1 MKTQKRILSLFLS
14 FALVCGIFGTDTAGA
29 FAAQSPLPDGEINT
43 NIFQDDTKYD
53 SIDYFGLNQVKNSP
67 DFNLSWDEKPVG
79 GETAKLAYN
88 YSQVLKR
95 TGIHI
100 IEKRSVASVPD
111 GSEHWF
117 RIDANGTTVS
127 SFKLSA
133 CKIGM
138 DIKPCNKLKIT
149 ITGYKASGG
158 TVEKAFIP
166 GTPGGPDNADYTA
179 LLDFRDKSEQ
189 ITGFRV
195 TYQYL
200 NPTTNQTNFANFR
213 LITFTIA
220 DAGLDQTAP
229 TFLTGTAP
237 TVYGGSDGKIT
248 GTTSAM
254 EYKLDGAAN
263 YTPVLGDKIDG
274 LSAGTYYV
282 RYAAKAGYF
291 ASPDTVVTV
300 PDGAN
305 QDQTAPTFLTGT
317 APTVSGGSD
326 GKITGTTSAMEYKLD
341 GAANYTPVLG
351 DKIDNLTAG
360 TYRVRYAAKAGY
372 NPGSDTVVTVPDGN
386 RNQSAPTGLA
396 GTAPTASGG
405 SDGKI
410 TGTTNAMEYKRD
422 GAANYTPVLGD
433 KIDNLTA
440 GTYRVRYAAKAGYN
454 ASSEIAVTVPD
465 GANRSQSAP
474 TGLTGHAPTTSGGSN
489 GKITGVNTNMEYKRD
504 GTVDYTSV
512 PGNEIDNLTAGTY
525 RIRYAAKPGYNASP
539 DAAVTVPS
547 GAQAPSGGGCPL
559 TPSLPSTVS
568 DAASNTTA
576 DLTGATFPAGVTNV
590 TLTVTKPA
598 RGGKQAA
605 DFSAALL
612 ADAKSGVINIPE
624 MCDMSLLDQNGTPV
638 SFTGSVTVRIPV
650 PAGVRGTPHVFRYE
664 ADTKTFTDMNAKVE
678 KGFLVFTTAHFS
690 RYAVAGTG
698 NAIVLDTLNYQ
709 MPIGGKY
716 QIGLR
721 LPRTK
726 AASVKFYST
735 NSKTAAVT
743 KMKNGNYQVDG
754 KNVGTVWIMF
764 DAYDGKNKFL
774 AHASVRVD
782 VKIGVRPRGDS
793 TRQYAIF

>member
-1 MKTQKRILSLFLS
+1 MGTHKRILSLFLS
-14 FALVCGIFGTDTAGA
+14 FALVCGIFGADTAGA
-29 FAAQSPLPDGEINT
+29 WAAQSLLTDGEIST
-43 NIFQDDTKYD
+43 NIFQDSTKYSD
-53 SIDYFGLNQVKNSP
+53 GTHQVKDS
-67 DFNLSWDEKPVG
+67 DGFHLSWDGINVG
-79 GETAKLAYN
+79 NQPAHLVLAFTGLRIQGVKGENDALT
-88 YSQVLKR
+88 
-95 TGIHI
+95 
-100 IEKRSVASVPD
+100 
-111 GSEHWF
+111 HWF
-117 RIDANGTTVS
+117 KIEADKSTIS
-127 SFKLSA
+127 SFRLST

-138 DIKPCNKLKIT
+138 SPQSSFDIT
-149 ITGYKASGG
+149 ITGYLKNGETKTDTFTQSGSVASRSIS
-158 TVEKAFIP
+158 F
-166 GTPGGPDNADYTA
+166 AD
-179 LLDFRDKSEQ
+179 EP
-189 ITGFRV
+189 ITGFQIAYKNNNNV
-195 TYQYL
+195 GFD
-200 NPTTNQTNFANFR
+200 NFA
-213 LITFTIA
+213 LKTFTIA
-220 DAGLDQTAP
+220 SAGLDQAAP
-229 TFLTGTAP
+229 TSSTGHAP
-237 TVYGGSDGKIT
+237 TVSGGNDGKIT
-248 GTTSAM
+248 GTTNAM
-254 EYKLDGAAN
+254 EYKLDGTAN
-263 YTPVLGDKIDG
+263 YTPVSGD
-274 LSAGTYYV
+274 
-282 RYAAKAGYF
+282 
-291 ASPDTVVTV
+291 
-300 PDGAN
+300 
-305 QDQTAPTFLTGT
+305 
-317 APTVSGGSD
+317 
-326 GKITGTTSAMEYKLD
+326 E
-341 GAANYTPVLG
+341 
-351 DKIDNLTAG
+351 IDNLTAG
-360 TYRVRYAAKAGY
+360 TYRVRYAAK
-372 NPGSDTVVTVPDGN
+372 D
-386 RNQSAPTGLA
+386 
-396 GTAPTASGG
+396 
-405 SDGKI
+405 
-410 TGTTNAMEYKRD
+410 
-422 GAANYTPVLGD
+422 
-433 KIDNLTA
+433 
-440 GTYRVRYAAKAGYN
+440 GYN

-474 TGLTGHAPTTSGGSN
+474 TGLTGHAPTVSGGSN
-489 GKITGVNTNMEYKRD
+489 GKITGTTSAMEYKLSTASNNYTPVM
-504 GTVDYTSV
+504 GT
-512 PGNEIDNLTAGTY
+512 EIDNLTAGTY
-525 RIRYAAKPGYNASP
+525 RVRYAAKPGYNASP

-547 GAQAPSGGGCPL
+547 GAQAPSGGGCPS

-624 MCDMSLLDQNGTPV
+624 MCDMSLLDQNGTPA

-754 KNVGTVWIMF
+754 KDVGTVWIMF
-764 DAYDGKNKFL
+764 DVYDGKNRFL

>member
-1 MKTQKRILSLFLS
+1 MGTHKRILSLFLS
-14 FALVCGIFGTDTAGA
+14 FALVCGIFGADTAGA
-29 FAAQSPLPDGEINT
+29 WAAQSLLTDGEIST
-43 NIFQDDTKYD
+43 NIFQDSTKYSD
-53 SIDYFGLNQVKNSP
+53 GTHQVKDS
-67 DFNLSWDEKPVG
+67 DGFHLSWDGINVG
-79 GETAKLAYN
+79 NQPAHLVLAFTGLRIQGVKGENDALT
-88 YSQVLKR
+88 
-95 TGIHI
+95 
-100 IEKRSVASVPD
+100 
-111 GSEHWF
+111 HWF
-117 RIDANGTTVS
+117 KIEADKSTIS
-127 SFKLSA
+127 SFRLST

-138 DIKPCNKLKIT
+138 SPQSSFDIT
-149 ITGYKASGG
+149 ITGYLKNGETKTDTFTQSGSVASRSIS
-158 TVEKAFIP
+158 F
-166 GTPGGPDNADYTA
+166 AD
-179 LLDFRDKSEQ
+179 EP
-189 ITGFRV
+189 ITGFQIAYKNNNNV
-195 TYQYL
+195 GFD
-200 NPTTNQTNFANFR
+200 NFA
-213 LITFTIA
+213 LKTFTIA
-220 DAGLDQTAP
+220 SAGLDQAAP
-229 TFLTGTAP
+229 TSSTGHAP
-237 TVYGGSDGKIT
+237 TVSGGNDGKIT
-248 GTTSAM
+248 GTTNAM
-254 EYKLDGAAN
+254 EYKLDGTAN
-263 YTPVLGDKIDG
+263 YTPVSGD
-274 LSAGTYYV
+274 
-282 RYAAKAGYF
+282 
-291 ASPDTVVTV
+291 
-300 PDGAN
+300 
-305 QDQTAPTFLTGT
+305 
-317 APTVSGGSD
+317 
-326 GKITGTTSAMEYKLD
+326 E
-341 GAANYTPVLG
+341 
-351 DKIDNLTAG
+351 IDNLTAG
-360 TYRVRYAAKAGY
+360 TYRVRFAAKAGY
-372 NPGSDTVVTVPDGN
+372 HASPDTVVMVPDGGN
-386 RNQSAPTGLA
+386 RSQSAPTGLT
-396 GTAPTASGG
+396 GIAPTVYGG

-422 GAANYTPVLGD
+422 GAAHYTPVSGD
-433 KIDNLTA
+433 EIDNLTA
-440 GTYRVRYAAKAGYN
+440 GTYRVRYAAKDGYN

-474 TGLTGHAPTTSGGSN
+474 TGLTGHAPTVSGGSN
-489 GKITGVNTNMEYKRD
+489 GKITGTTSAMEYKLSTASNNYTPVM
-504 GTVDYTSV
+504 GT
-512 PGNEIDNLTAGTY
+512 EIDNLTAGTY
-525 RIRYAAKPGYNASP
+525 RVRYAAKPGYNASP

-547 GAQAPSGGGCPL
+547 GAQAPSGGGCPS

-624 MCDMSLLDQNGTPV
+624 MCDMSLLDQNGTPA

-754 KNVGTVWIMF
+754 KDVGTVWIMF
-764 DAYDGKNKFL
+764 DVYDGKNRFL